1 MELTYKDIDYRRFLI
16 RHYKYY
22 KLSEVE
28 LVLLLCLDDFLQ
40 NVEALVTADDLI
52 PYMNISKEEIDALLV
67 GLVDKKFVSYETN
80 SSNNVVTSLH
90 LLYDKILKDMKKDI
104 LIEQEQIS
112 NTQENQTINNLY
124 VLFEKLIGRS
134 LSPKELDRISL
145 WIQNGVSTNLIN
157 EAISKLKAKGSS
169 ISIASI
175 DKVLFNLQKASDVQE
190 KGYSDQGT
198 SWNRMTQKERD
209 ILSKRWIEEDD

>member
-80 SSNNVVTSLH
+80 SSNNVVTCLH

>member
-145 WIQNGVSTNLIN
+145 WIQNRVSTNLIN